1 MISVL
6 SSIFWLLVLL
16 GVMILIHELGHFWAA
31 RTFDVRVDI
40 FSFGFGPRLF
50 GFKRGE
56 TDYRFSLILFGGYV
70 KMAGD
75 QPSDENASDPRGFML
90 KPRWQRLIIAVGL
103 LTGLYMVKY
112 QHVVEPGGAIV
123 GHVVADSPAAKAGV
137 QPGDKIVQFEG
148 KKDPSWDDIERNEI
162 ASAERNL
169 SVTLERNGRLIQT
182 TVTPVLDERMS
193 IATSGWEESTEIVA
207 QEISPGMPADAAGLK
222 PGDILVSIDGQPIR
236 SRFKLQDVIRG
247 ANGNPVSVVYLRAGQ
262 QHTVSIKPVMS
273 GSDGKPRF
281 MIGVAPMPKL
291 NVVTES
297 LSFPAALRQS
307 IQSNTENA
315 TLIFAFLRG
324 LVERRMSAK
333 AVDGPIGI
341 ARLSSRAAQ
350 MGAAVFLS
358 LMASVSLNLAIFNLL
373 PIPILDGGVIL
384 TLLVEMLLGRDLS
397 LNFKEGLMKIGFVF
411 LMAVVVFVLY
421 NDISKVFTQG

>member
-1 MISVL
+1 
-6 SSIFWLLVLL
+6 
-16 GVMILIHELGHFWAA
+16 
-31 RTFDVRVDI
+31 
-40 FSFGFGPRLF
+40 
-50 GFKRGE
+50 
-56 TDYRFSLILFGGYV
+56 
-70 KMAGD
+70 
-75 QPSDENASDPRGFML
+75 
-90 KPRWQRLIIAVGL
+90 
-103 LTGLYMVKY
+103 
-112 QHVVEPGGAIV
+112 
-123 GHVVADSPAAKAGV
+123 
-137 QPGDKIVQFEG
+137 
-148 KKDPSWDDIERNEI
+148 
-162 ASAERNL
+162 
-169 SVTLERNGRLIQT
+169 
-182 TVTPVLDERMS
+182 
-193 IATSGWEESTEIVA
+193 
-207 QEISPGMPADAAGLK
+207 
-222 PGDILVSIDGQPIR
+222 
-236 SRFKLQDVIRG
+236 
-247 ANGNPVSVVYLRAGQ
+247 
-262 QHTVSIKPVMS
+262 
-273 GSDGKPRF
+273 
-281 MIGVAPMPKL
+281 MPKL